1 MALTLPSL
9 VRHRRGMR
17 DSRRPVLM
25 VLGVQAVLFVVLG
38 LLFRAFLVPAL
49 VLALLALALLFV
61 FLLRWQRAD
70 ARRAALL
77 ATGTRVPARL
87 VSSRP
92 TAVRI
97 RNRTVLAHTF
107 EARAD
112 GRVLRAEAKA
122 FTHLPLGTA
131 ATIAYDPA
139 APGRATVVDELDGS

>member
-1 MALTLPSL
+1 
-9 VRHRRGMR
+9 MR
-17 DSRRPVLM
+17 DSRRVVLV

-38 LLFRAFLVPAL
+38 LLFRVVLVPAL
-49 VLALLALALLFV
+49 VVALLALALLFV
-61 FLLRWQRAD
+61 FLLRWQRTD

-77 ATGTRVPARL
+77 ANGARVPATL

-97 RNRTVLAHTF
+97 RNRVVLAHTF
-107 EARAD
+107 EAHAD

-122 FTHLPLGTA
+122 FAHLPLGTA

-139 APGRATVVDELDGS
+139 APGDATVVDDLDGV